1 MKGFRAETRSAARK
15 KDCSRS
21 RQLRY
26 AGSAAAGDIFETSSY
41 GNQGVRLKWLPGQ
54 NFPEKFLDHE
64 EDQLR

>member
-1 MKGFRAETRSAARK
+1 MKGFRAETKSAARK

-21 RQLRY
+21 RQELH
-26 AGSAAAGDIFETSSY
+26 AWSAAAGGIFGTSSY
-41 GNQGVRLKWLPGQ
+41 GNQGVHLKWMPVQ

>member
-1 MKGFRAETRSAARK
+1 MKGLRAETRSAARK

-21 RQLRY
+21 RQVLHD
-26 AGSAAAGDIFETSSY
+26 GSAAAGGIFETSSY
-41 GNQGVRLKWLPGQ
+41 GNPEVRLKWMPAQ

>member
-21 RQLRY
+21 RQVRH
-26 AGSAAAGDIFETSSY
+26 ACSAAAGGIFGTSSY
-41 GNQGVRLKWLPGQ
+41 GNEGVRLKWMSAQ
-54 NFPEKFLDHE
+54 YFPEKFLDHE

>member
-21 RQLRY
+21 RQVLY
-26 AGSAAAGDIFETSSY
+26 ALSAAAGGIYETSSY
-41 GNQGVRLKWLPGQ
+41 GNWGVRLKGMPVQIFL
-54 NFPEKFLDHE
+54 EKFLDHE

>member
-21 RQLRY
+21 RQELH
-26 AGSAAAGDIFETSSY
+26 ALSAAAGGIFETSSY
-41 GNQGVRLKWLPGQ
+41 GNQGVRLKWMSGQ
-54 NFPEKFLDHE
+54 NFPGKFLDHE

>member
-21 RQLRY
+21 RQVLHD
-26 AGSAAAGDIFETSSY
+26 GSAAAGGIFETSSY
-41 GNQGVRLKWLPGQ
+41 GNREVHLNWMPSQD
-54 NFPEKFLDHE
+54 FPEKFVDHE

>member
-21 RQLRY
+21 RQVLHVR
-26 AGSAAAGDIFETSSY
+26 SAAAGGIFETSSY
-41 GNQGVRLKWLPGQ
+41 GNREVRLKWVLVQ